1 MTLDTLERQLLA
13 IWREAD
19 ATTRGRLR
27 RLLAGLIAG
36 RVTLT
41 PEEVRRLSKA
51 DVEALADCLAPDRLA
66 DWLGKGRPN

>member
-1 MTLDTLERQLLA
+1 MTRDALERELLA

-19 ATTRGRLR
+19 ATTRERVR
-27 RLLAGLIAG
+27 RLLAGLLAG

-51 DVEALADCLAPDRLA
+51 DVEALADCLPPARLA
-66 DWLGKGRPN
+66 NWLGKGRPN

>member
-1 MTLDTLERQLLA
+1 MTRDALERQLLA

-19 ATTRGRLR
+19 ATTRARIR
-27 RLLAGLIAG
+27 RLLAGLLAG

-51 DVEALADCLAPDRLA
+51 DAEALADCLPQDPLA
-66 DWLGKGRPN
+66 TWLSRGRPN